1 MNTIPGALN
10 DRENIRLHKIKYGAM
25 GKNDLLTLLKKSG
38 IKLNEHAD
46 ALFSSDQFVVSAV
59 KQQALLLELSVM
71 DLGLPGGGTIQEIEK
86 HARQHGLLEC
96 PLEIAPH
103 FRLQYTDQNEKE
115 ETRRNKA
122 PLGSVTVF
130 SKPLTEEDDFPKGFY
145 LRRIDGE
152 LWLRGYVCPKDHVWS
167 PEDRFVFMMDKIQ
180 DEEFTPRRSAGND

>member
-1 MNTIPGALN
+1 MNTIPDALN

-25 GKNDLLTLLKKSG
+25 GKSDLLMLLKKSG

-46 ALFSSDQFVVSAV
+46 ALFSSDRFMVSAV
-59 KQQALLLELSVM
+59 KQQAMLLELSVM

-86 HARQHGLLEC
+86 HARQHGLREC

-145 LRRIDGE
+145 LRRIEGE